1 MTTPLASGDV
11 DFVLER
17 FDQTEP
23 SVQRVIVAELVRRL
37 AVLTLERDEARKDT
51 ARLDWLEERA
61 HATARG
67 ESAISIGVADHSG
80 EDFTE
85 GETIV
90 MAHSWADE
98 TLGATLRDA
107 IDAAM
112 EETP

>member
-1 MTTPLASGDV
+1 MTD
-11 DFVLER
+11 
-17 FDQTEP
+17 TE
-23 SVQRVIVAELVRRL
+23 
-37 AVLTLERDEARKDT
+37 
-51 ARLDWLEERA
+51 RLDWLEKRA
-61 HATARG
+61 RGTAHG
-67 ESAISIGVADHSG
+67 ESAVTLAVADHSG
-80 EDFTE
+80 DDFTK